1 MPFKSK
7 AQQRSMCDNK
17 SDISELGKQAALVTF
32 VKTSESP
39 PAVADAG
46 AGGVMGLPPKKDM
59 MAYAP
64 QNVKTE
70 SPLNLGEE
78 GRFADLRSHGRTK
91 ERYKPYYNKV
101 TSLARKTNP
110 ELDIRRLGPN
120 LGSNPGGRRNFPQGD
135 AYATGQE
142 RANATR
148 NAYKHLYGD
157 FQ

>member
-7 AQQRSMCDNK
+7 AQQRWMYANK
-17 SDISELGKQAALVTF
+17 PDISELGKQAALVTF

-39 PAVADAG
+39 PAVASAG

-64 QNVKTE
+64 RNVKTE

-78 GRFADLRSHGRTK
+78 TSYADLRSQGPRNEKYK
-91 ERYKPYYNKV
+91 EVAR
-101 TSLARKTNP
+101 LARSANP

-120 LGSNPGGRRNFPQGD
+120 LRPNPGGLRNFPQGK
-135 AYATGQE
+135 AHALGQQ